1 MSKYVRLKRRD
12 PKHGVVLRQY
22 VYQGIRFLESEGWYV
37 VEEEVADYLRKAR
50 QKATDPQSP
59 EAFDICTEKEART
72 IDEQENL
79 AAKPRRPADQA
90 RDTQARGVTSKD
102 LHRAKRKG
110 RPRKKASTQQNDG
123 KDPEPTPAVEPD
135 PPEDE

>member
-37 VEEEVADYLRKAR
+37 VDDEVADYLENAR

-59 EAFDICTEKEART
+59 EAFDICTEKEARD

-90 RDTQARGVTSKD
+90 RDTQARGVTSKG
-102 LHRAKRKG
+102 LHGAKRKG
-110 RPRKKASTQQNDG
+110 RPRKKASPPE
-123 KDPEPTPAVEPD
+123 KDSKGPEPTPATEQD

>member
-59 EAFDICTEKEART
+59 EAFDICTEKEARA
-72 IDEQENL
+72 IDEKENL
-79 AAKPRRPADQA
+79 ESKPRRPADQA
-90 RDTQARGVTSKD
+90 RSTQARGLTSKD
-102 LHRAKRKG
+102 LQKVKQKEK
-110 RPRKKASTQQNDG
+110 PRKKASSSENDS
-123 KDPEPTPAVEPD
+123 KDAETALAADSE
-135 PPEDE
+135 PPEEK